1 LECPNNANTFKNKHD
16 EFGADSNDY
25 KNIPLNV
32 ARFAQAN
39 ARISSRN
46 KGRFFCI
53 AKKMTLITVSCMR
66 LLDEAAIAEK
76 KSGLRR

>member
-1 LECPNNANTFKNKHD
+1 LEYPNNADTPKNKHD

-39 ARISSRN
+39 AKFS
-46 KGRFFCI
+46 GRWQI
-53 AKKMTLITVSCMR
+53 Y
-66 LLDEAAIAEK
+66 DE
-76 KSGLRR
+76 LC

>member
-1 LECPNNANTFKNKHD
+1 LECPNNASTLKNKHD

-39 ARISSRN
+39 DLH
-46 KGRFFCI
+46 
-53 AKKMTLITVSCMR
+53 KMTAKLKPMNFDYE
-66 LLDEAAIAEK
+66 LFFQAQQDFEK
-76 KSGLRR
+76 N